1 MKHIP
6 KFLPASFYPPG
17 YTRAQGLESVGEGW
31 HELVNKAF
39 DKLESIKDIIILID
53 QVKEKYGGLRIYS
66 SPMHEE
72 FDRFTLG
79 LETESYKICETCGES
94 GKLRGGGWYVT
105 ACDVHANGRPAINP
119 F

>member
-1 MKHIP
+1 MKNIP
-6 KFLPASFYPPG
+6 VFSPACFYSTG
-17 YTRAQGLESVGEGW
+17 YSRSQALESVGMGW
-31 HELVNKAF
+31 HTLVNKAF
-39 DKLESIKDIIILID
+39 DKLESIKDIIVID

-72 FDRFTLG
+72 FDTFI
-79 LETESYKICETCGES
+79 LELEKKSYKICETCGES

-105 ACDVHANGRPAINP
+105 ACDVHANGRPAVNP

>member
-1 MKHIP
+1 MK
-6 KFLPASFYPPG
+6 KELVFSPATFYPPG
-17 YTRAQGLESVGEGW
+17 YTRAQALASVDIGW
-31 HELVNKAF
+31 HGLVNKVF
-39 DKLESIKDIIILID
+39 DKLESIKNIIIVID

>member
-1 MKHIP
+1 MKDIP
-6 KFLPASFYPPG
+6 TFSPASFYSLG
-17 YTRAQGLESVGEGW
+17 YTREQALASVDIGW
-31 HELVNKAF
+31 HGLVNKAF
-39 DKLESIKDIIILID
+39 DKLESIKNIIIVID

>member
-6 KFLPASFYPPG
+6 KFSPASFYAAG
-17 YTRAQGLESVGEGW
+17 YTREQALASVDIGW
-31 HELVNKAF
+31 HELV
-39 DKLESIKDIIILID
+39 IIVID

-72 FDRFTLG
+72 FDKFILG
-79 LETESYKICETCGES
+79 LETESYKICETCGEI
-94 GKLRGGGWYVT
+94 GALRGGGWYKT
-105 ACDVHANGRPAINP
+105 LCDAHANGRPAINP